1 MARRSSM
8 LEQWYGPERAQRIR
22 AERSHPHYAG
32 DVRGFAEGSPTT
44 PTPLTGV
51 QRTFLAGRMDII
63 MTALRSA
70 HGVALQTAEKWPTT
84 TSLDWRR
91 FAPILAIPLTLISTP
106 DEVRRNVVSTL
117 RSSMKMQ
124 VEMRAASTQD
134 VLDGRITFDQWL
146 RGVRATSDGLVSVL
160 KTLGDYSAA
169 SSLIEYVNNV
179 ADDVKRAT
187 IWVGTKSREV
197 LEKLP
202 ETSQKY
208 GPFLI
213 GGAVLLG
220 GFILYQYATAPLRF
234 LPPKTKE

>member
-1 MARRSSM
+1 M
-8 LEQWYGPERAQRIR
+8 LEQWYGPERARRIR
-22 AERSHPHYAG
+22 AERSRSYAG
-32 DVRGFAEGSPTT
+32 DVRGFAEGPPTT
-44 PTPLTGV
+44 PTPLTGA

-70 HGVALQTAEKWPTT
+70 HGIALQTAENWPTM
-84 TSLDWRR
+84 SSFDWRR
-91 FAPILAIPLTLISTP
+91 MVPVLGLVVAAAATP
-106 DEVRRNVVSTL
+106 DEVKRNVVSTL
-117 RSSMKMQ
+117 RSSMKAQ
-124 VEMRAASTQD
+124 VEMRAASVQD

-146 RGVRATSDGLVSVL
+146 RGVRATSEGLISVL
-160 KTLGDYSAA
+160 KTLGDYNAA

-179 ADDVKRAT
+179 VDDVKRAT

-197 LEKLP
+197 LENLP
-202 ETSQKY
+202 ESSQKY